1 MSFCSAERQ
10 KTACVAD
17 FVSKQN
23 RCSIAVSALTMKIL
37 YNKGLKPLA
46 TSNNAVPVQKQCGR
60 LGTDDFA
67 VKNGFRLCKKDV
79 SRRKKIFVRMNT
91 SKTA

>member
-23 RCSIAVSALTMKIL
+23 RLFIAVLASQIKIL
-37 YNKGLKPLA
+37 YIKGLKPLVA
-46 TSNNAVPVQKQCGR
+46 SCNAVFVQKQCGR
-60 LGTDDFA
+60 LGTDCFD
-67 VKNGFRLCKKDV
+67 VKNGF
-79 SRRKKIFVRMNT
+79 
-91 SKTA
+91 